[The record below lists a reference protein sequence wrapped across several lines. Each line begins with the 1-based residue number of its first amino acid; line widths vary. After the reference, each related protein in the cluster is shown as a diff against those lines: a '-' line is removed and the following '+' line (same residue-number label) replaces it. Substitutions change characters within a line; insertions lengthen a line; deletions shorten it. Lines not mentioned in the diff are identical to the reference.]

1 MKSFGKKQNQKIERA
16 GQRMLNLI
24 LYCSRVITVYGSR
37 L

>member
-1 MKSFGKKQNQKIERA
+1 MKSFGKKENQKIERA

-24 LYCSRVITVYGSR
+24 LYCPRVIIVYGSR

>member
-24 LYCSRVITVYGSR
+24 LYSSRVIIVYGSTS
-37 L
+37 